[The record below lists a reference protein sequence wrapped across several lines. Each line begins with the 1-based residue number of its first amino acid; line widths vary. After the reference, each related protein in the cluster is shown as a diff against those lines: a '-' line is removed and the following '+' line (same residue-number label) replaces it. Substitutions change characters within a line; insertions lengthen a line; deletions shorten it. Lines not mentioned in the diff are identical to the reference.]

1 MKVTGIELLQMI
13 SDKKI
18 KKGTKI
24 YLDYAKTFN
33 RKRYSG
39 EIEYLTFDGNDLYVN
54 DSFQKVWNCLFITC
68 IIEQY
73 FEIEIIEEPKE
84 EFEEIEKI
92 GFIYNNTYGNRSQHK
107 KSEEPLINAINEL
120 IENQNKIIRE
130 LKANKKTIKTQR
142 FDREVKD
149 E

>member
-68 IIEQY
+68 IIEQH

-84 EFEEIEKI
+84 ELEEIDKI
-92 GFIYNNTYGNRSQHK
+92 QYYYKNTYGNISQHK
-107 KSEEPLINAINEL
+107 KSETDIIDKINEL
-120 IENQNKIIRE
+120 IESQNNMIKKI
-130 LKANKKTIKTQR
+130 K
-142 FDREVKD
+142 EVKK
-149 E
+149 

>member
-39 EIEYLTFDGNDLYVN
+39 EIEYLTFNGNDLYVN
-54 DSFQKVWNCLFITC
+54 DSSQKVWNCLFITC
-68 IIEQY
+68 VIEQY
-73 FEIEIIEEPKE
+73 FEIIEESKE
-84 EFEEIEKI
+84 ELEEIELLNENGTLKEVMI
-92 GFIYNNTYGNRSQHK
+92 KHHNK
-107 KSEEPLINAINEL
+107 INEL
-120 IENQNKIIRE
+120 IKNQNMIIRE
-130 LKANKKTIKTQR
+130 LKANK
-142 FDREVKD
+142 
-149 E
+149 